1 MDLGPVDRITA
12 GTIGE
17 PGERTFFLQARAE
30 DRLATVLVEKQQ
42 VQLLAAS
49 ILEAFMADLRPRD
62 GHRAGRGEAGAR
74 RACRPH
80 VPRRQAVDRIRP
92 RARAVR
98 VGGRG
103 RFPDED
109 DEPVA
114 VSADPDV
121 LALAATREQMFA
133 LSPHGAA
140 IVDQGRP
147 TCQFCGNPIDAE
159 GHACPAMNG
168 HPKRD

>member
-49 ILEAFMADLRPRD
+49 ILELMADLELETGTGPAEEELGLEEPVD
-62 GHRAGRGEAGAR
+62 PMFRAGKLSIGYDHERELF
-74 RACRPH
+74 
-80 VPRRQAVDRIRP
+80 VLEVEEL
-92 RARAVR
+92 V
-98 VGGRG
+98 
-103 RFPDED
+103 PDED

-133 LSPHGAA
+133 LSRHGAA